1 MDLDRFLTD
10 MEGGC
15 DLFVGLV
22 LEATHGKDTLPH
34 RRHARDNLLEVVFE
48 GTGVLPALRFGSR
61 LGAVLHDVL
70 LIDIPDHVVLA
81 VVEEG
86 MLGSREEIAESRLLI
101 TETVPVFP
109 QAYKGLLHNL
119 LGEVRIP
126 AGQAQGKA
134 IDMAAIRVVQ
144 LLKLPLAG
152 GCSIIAEYTHSMNM
166 TVEMDTSPNRGVI
179 FKKKSAGSV
188 FCYLSCG
195 SEALL
200 QALL

>member
-1 MDLDRFLTD
+1 MVMCISTVFSLIWRAAAISL
-10 MEGGC
+10 
-15 DLFVGLV
+15 LV
-22 LEATHGKDTLPH
+22 LCSKRLMVKTRCRIGGM
-34 RRHARDNLLEVVFE
+34 LEIE

-126 AGQAQGKA
+126 AG
-134 IDMAAIRVVQ
+134 
-144 LLKLPLAG
+144 
-152 GCSIIAEYTHSMNM
+152 
-166 TVEMDTSPNRGVI
+166 
-179 FKKKSAGSV
+179 
-188 FCYLSCG
+188 
-195 SEALL
+195 
-200 QALL
+200 

>member
-1 MDLDRFLTD
+1 M
-10 MEGGC
+10 
-15 DLFVGLV
+15 
-22 LEATHGKDTLPH
+22 P
-34 RRHARDNLLEVVFE
+34 
-48 GTGVLPALRFGSR
+48 
-61 LGAVLHDVL
+61 HDVL
-70 LIDIPDHVVLA
+70 LIDILDYVVLT

-101 TETVPVFP
+101 TETVPVLP

-152 GCSIIAEYTHSMNM
+152 GCSIIAEYAHPRNM

>member
-22 LEATHGKDTLPH
+22 LEAAHGKDTLPH

-126 AGQAQGKA
+126 AGQAQSKA

-152 GCSIIAEYTHSMNM
+152 GCSIIAEYVHSRSM

-179 FKKKSAGSV
+179 F
-188 FCYLSCG
+188 
-195 SEALL
+195 
-200 QALL
+200 